1 MAVYGRLPVYTGT
14 ILLATLFEIGCALAP
29 NLPGLIVLRLF
40 AGFFSAAPL
49 SNAGGSLND
58 IGNPVFRTL
67 GLPLFTTT
75 GFVGPILGP
84 IIGSY
89 IAESHLGWRWCYW
102 ITAIWNGFSFLLV
115 VGCMPETLPGSLL
128 KYKAMAWRS
137 LTSSE
142 SSGGEKGI
150 RWKAEIEDESFGVA
164 LQRNL
169 KRPFIMLVKEPILV
183 FFSVYLTGESS
194 IPLLLSP
201 PCSLPSTL
209 LLTPLHSV
217 TQLFSSL
224 SLAHSLTRSGLY
236 MPIRPIQ
243 FLPNSLHLKIPLSN
257 SNRSN
262 FHPSDGWILLIIRFD
277 DLAFRTI

>member
-29 NLPGLIVLRLF
+29 NLPALIVLRLF

-115 VGCMPETLPGSLL
+115 VFCMPETLPGSLL

-137 LTSSE
+137 LSTNTHG
-142 SSGGEKGI
+142 SGGEEKVV

-194 IPLLLSP
+194 IPLFL
-201 PCSLPSTL
+201 SLP
-209 LLTPLHSV
+209 
-217 TQLFSSL
+217 LFL
-224 SLAHSLTRSGLY
+224 
-236 MPIRPIQ
+236 
-243 FLPNSLHLKIPLSN
+243 F
-257 SNRSN
+257 
-262 FHPSDGWILLIIRFD
+262 PSF
-277 DLAFRTI
+277 

>member
-29 NLPGLIVLRLF
+29 NLPALIILRLF

-89 IAESHLGWRWCYW
+89 IAESYLGWRWCYW

-128 KYKAMAWRS
+128 KYKAMAWRR
-137 LTSSE
+137 LTLNE
-142 SSGGEKGI
+142 NGMEGGEKGM

-169 KRPFIMLVKEPILV
+169 KRPFIMLVKEPILA
-183 FFSVYLTGESS
+183 FFSIYLTGEFPPCLNSTTFHFLSS
-194 IPLLLSP
+194 LPLAAPIPLLAVARY
-201 PCSLPSTL
+201 
-209 LLTPLHSV
+209 LHS
-217 TQLFSSL
+217 S
-224 SLAHSLTRSGLY
+224 ARSA
-236 MPIRPIQ
+236 R
-243 FLPNSLHLKIPLSN
+243 
-257 SNRSN
+257 
-262 FHPSDGWILLIIRFD
+262 
-277 DLAFRTI
+277 

>member
-1 MAVYGRLPVYTGT
+1 MVVYGRLPVYTGT
-14 ILLATLFEIGCALAP
+14 ILLATTFEIGCALAP
-29 NLPGLIVLRLF
+29 NLPALIILRLF

-115 VGCMPETLPGSLL
+115 VFCMPETLPGSLL
-128 KYKAMAWRS
+128 KYKAMAWRRLS
-137 LTSSE
+137 VDG
-142 SSGGEKGI
+142 SSGEK
-150 RWKAEIEDESFGVA
+150 RNMWKAEIEDESFGVA

-169 KRPFIMLVKEPILV
+169 KRPFIMLVKEPILA
-183 FFSVYLTGESS
+183 FFSIYLTGEYSLLFS
-194 IPLLLSP
+194 FAILGSLPLVPLL
-201 PCSLPSTL
+201 
-209 LLTPLHSV
+209 
-217 TQLFSSL
+217 SS
-224 SLAHSLTRSGLY
+224 R
-236 MPIRPIQ
+236 
-243 FLPNSLHLKIPLSN
+243 
-257 SNRSN
+257 
-262 FHPSDGWILLIIRFD
+262 
-277 DLAFRTI
+277 